1 MSISTYFHA
10 FGLPKKIV
18 ALAFWDEM
26 NDGGIQRGPS
36 FACPLPLLRL
46 SRTYGHG
53 RTQEDHQ
60 KDAGA

>member
-26 NDGGIQRGPS
+26 NGGS
-36 FACPLPLLRL
+36 AN
-46 SRTYGHG
+46 
-53 RTQEDHQ
+53 
-60 KDAGA
+60 